1 MPSYEVL
8 ALFRRLGSKPELAS
22 CVKRVAEELIQQGT
36 LIRRIETLGE
46 RKLAFKIK
54 DIDNVKHDKAHYIIY
69 HVNTHYDNIN
79 TQVKGVMDRDQDVIR
94 FGFHID
100 ENFDHKPDFNCVDP
114 LWHQDSPFERF

>member
-54 DIDNVKHDKAHYIIY
+54 
-69 HVNTHYDNIN
+69 
-79 TQVKGVMDRDQDVIR
+79 
-94 FGFHID
+94 
-100 ENFDHKPDFNCVDP
+100 E
-114 LWHQDSPFERF
+114 